1 MELYTIESPLGVLE
15 IEIDKEALS
24 AVRFSNK
31 PFKNKNNPSKVAN
44 IIIQELEEYF
54 INKTIFSSFKL
65 APIGTPFQKKIWRL
79 LSEIPMGE
87 TRSYTDIA
95 IQYGNSKA
103 VRAIGAAI
111 GKNPIMIFIPCHRVI
126 GSNGSM
132 VGYAGGLL
140 NKIWLLE
147 HEGLLIQK
155 RLNL

>member
-1 MELYTIESPLGVLE
+1 M
-15 IEIDKEALS
+15 
-24 AVRFSNK
+24 
-31 PFKNKNNPSKVAN
+31 
-44 IIIQELEEYF
+44 EEYF